1 MQLVPSLAFQ
11 VEAVKEWDSVSA
23 RSQSHF
29 FTTPPVPTFFAVTNM
44 ARTLDLVTF
53 DAAGSLP
60 ESMGISASEWD
71 AVALRLDAVR
81 REVIGGN
88 PSSDGPEPLGHNA
101 PCGGIA
107 FAELP
112 ERTLDDYVERRES
125 SELGRVLRVAK
136 RLRERV
142 DRVLVLG
149 TGGFELSG
157 RAVLDACCEPY
168 FNELSR
174 GQRGGRPRM
183 YFAGDSL
190 DNDATA
196 GLLTLLTEGR
206 SPDRLDDRWA
216 ILVIDQGGEDAKPA
230 AAFRLFSAAL
240 RSFYRDDAE
249 RVAELIVAI
258 TGTARHSG
266 QDAGRSPRSGL
277 ADRLGCK
284 DRFALPDGIEGGFSA
299 FSVVGLLPAAIA
311 GLDVVRLLEG
321 ASAMNDHF
329 LTAPVGRNSV
339 LDFVAVNHL
348 TECRCEHQ
356 DPAGLHPI
364 RVLQIWSKALESAA
378 KWFVELRQGQVVKKW
393 DWLRAETA
401 KTLEDQQSPRCLSQ
415 FFHSFG
421 ALRPGKFGSL
431 ESAGTGIQDSLVINV
446 MVERCR
452 CDALTIG
459 QQQSDLEGLDHLAG
473 KTLPDLLSAAIE
485 ETTAAAHQ
493 SGCPAADV
501 RLTRLNEHTLGQLM
515 QMWMLATVVESRL
528 RLA

>member
-1 MQLVPSLAFQ
+1 M
-11 VEAVKEWDSVSA
+11 
-23 RSQSHF
+23 
-29 FTTPPVPTFFAVTNM
+29 
-44 ARTLDLVTF
+44 TF
-53 DAAGSLP
+53 DAAGVLP
-60 ESMGISASEWD
+60 ESMGISAAEWD
-71 AVALRLDAVR
+71 AMAPRLDAVR

-88 PSSDGPEPLGHNA
+88 PSSDGSEPLGHNA
-101 PCGGIA
+101 PCGGLA
-107 FAELP
+107 FVELP
-112 ERTLDDYVERRES
+112 ERTLDDYVQRRES
-125 SELGRVLRVAK
+125 SELGRVLSVAK

-216 ILVIDQGGEDAKPA
+216 ILVNDQRGEDTKPAA

-266 QDAGRSPRSGL
+266 QDAGRSPLSDL
-277 ADRLGCK
+277 DKRLGCK
-284 DRFALPDGIEGGFSA
+284 DRFFIPDGIEGGFSA
-299 FSVVGLLPAAIA
+299 FSPVGLLPAAIA

-329 LTAPVGRNSV
+329 RTAPVGHNSV

-348 TECRCEHQ
+348 MECRCEHQ
-356 DPAGLHPI
+356 APAGLRPM

-378 KWFVELRQGQVVKKW
+378 KWFVELRQE
-393 DWLRAETA
+393 AI
-401 KTLEDQQSPRCLSQ
+401 
-415 FFHSFG
+415 
-421 ALRPGKFGSL
+421 RPGEFGSL
-431 ESAGTGIQDSLVINV
+431 DTVAAGVPDSELLRDWPQTGHRIQESLVINV
-446 MVERCR
+446 IVEQCR

-459 QQQSDLEGLDHLAG
+459 QQGADLKSLDRLAG
-473 KTLPDLLSAAIE
+473 KTLPGLLSAAIQ

-493 SGCPAADV
+493 SGYPAASV
-501 RLTRLNEHTLGQLM
+501 RLTRLNEYTLGQLM
-515 QMWMLATVVESRL
+515 QMWMLATVVERCL
-528 RLA
+528 RLP